1 MSTSAVTSSSLTLPG
16 VVIPGIIILG
26 GAHNALA
33 LARSFGRKNIPV
45 VLVSDDHPL
54 PSFSRYVR
62 RSLTW
67 PGATSPDAAKWLVA
81 LAAEHGFQNWL
92 LLPCADNEVRLVAEN
107 QTQLRT
113 AFQVT
118 GMPWSELQHLCN
130 KQLLVHAA
138 QKAGIAVPRS
148 YDVNSVD
155 DAARVD
161 ATFPVV
167 LKPAM
172 RMARNALT
180 SAKAWRAETRDEL
193 IALYRSATAM
203 QGQDGIVVQEYIPGG
218 GEAQFSYAALWSRN
232 APVAELAARRTRQYP
247 VEFGY
252 TSTFVEIIDN
262 EEVMR
267 LGRQLLSSVGFDG
280 LVEVEFKYDA
290 RSGTYKILDVNPR
303 SWSWLALCEAG
314 GFDLARLI
322 ESALR
327 HETASVQSAATGHA
341 WVHVPRDLAA
351 AFQMLLLH
359 RLNLRTWFGSYRQKL
374 TWAVFAWDD
383 PLPALLELPVTL
395 GRVLWRTLARNFQV
409 ARPHTKPL
417 SRDIETGLL

>member
-1 MSTSAVTSSSLTLPG
+1 MSNSAFTSASMTLPG
-16 VVIPGIIILG
+16 VIILG

-33 LARSFGRKNIPV
+33 LARSFGRRKIPV

-62 RSLTW
+62 RNLNW
-67 PGATSPDAAKWLVA
+67 PGATSPDAANWLVA
-81 LAAEHGFQNWL
+81 LSAQHGFANWL

-107 QTQLRT
+107 HDLLRT
-113 AFQVT
+113 TFQVMGT
-118 GMPWSELQHLCN
+118 PWRELQNLCN

-138 QKAGIAVPRS
+138 QKAGIAIPKS
-148 YDVNSVD
+148 YDVNSAE

-172 RMARNALT
+172 RMARNAFT

-193 IALYRSATAM
+193 IALYRSAAAM

-218 GEAQFSYAALWSRN
+218 GEAQFSYAALWSQSV
-232 APVAELAARRTRQYP
+232 PLAELAARRTRQYP

-262 EEVMR
+262 EDVMR
-267 LGRQLLSSVGFDG
+267 LGRQLLSSAGFDG

-290 RSGTYKILDVNPR
+290 RSGEYKILDVNPR
-303 SWSWLALCEAG
+303 SWSWLSLCEAG
-314 GFDLARLI
+314 GFDFAQLI
-322 ESALR
+322 EASLR
-327 HETASVQSAATGHA
+327 GETTSVQHAAPGHA
-341 WVHVPRDLAA
+341 WVHVPRDMVAA
-351 AFQMLLLH
+351 VQMLLRH
-359 RLNLRTWFGSYRQKL
+359 RLNLRDWFEGYRQKL
-374 TWAVFAWDD
+374 TWAVFASDD

-395 GRVLWRTLARNFQV
+395 GRVVWRTLSRNLQAAR
-409 ARPHTKPL
+409 ARAKPL
-417 SRDIETGLL
+417 RRDIETKLL

>member
-1 MSTSAVTSSSLTLPG
+1 MSTRAITSPSTVLPG
-16 VVIPGIIILG
+16 VIILG

-33 LARSFGRKNIPV
+33 LARSFGRRGIPV

-62 RSLTW
+62 KSLNW
-67 PGATSPDAAKWLVA
+67 PGATSPDAANWLVA
-81 LAAEHGFQNWL
+81 LAIQNGFQNWL
-92 LLPCADNEVRLVAEN
+92 LLPCADNDVRLVAEN
-107 QTQLRT
+107 RDLLRT

-118 GMPWSELQHLCN
+118 GMAWDGLQHLFN

-138 QKAGIAVPRS
+138 QEAAIAYPKS
-148 YDVNSVD
+148 YDVNSAD

-161 ATFPVV
+161 VTFPVV

-172 RMARNALT
+172 RMARNAFT

-193 IALYRSATAM
+193 IALYRSAAAL

-218 GEAQFSYAALWSRN
+218 GEAQFSYAGLWSQG

-262 EEVMR
+262 DDVMN
-267 LGRQLLSSVGFDG
+267 LGRRLLSSAGFDG

-290 RSGTYKILDVNPR
+290 RCGEYKILDVNPR
-303 SWSWLALCEAG
+303 SWSWLSLCEAG
-314 GFDLARLI
+314 GFDFARSI
-322 ESALR
+322 EAILKG
-327 HETASVQSAATGHA
+327 EAAPVQNAATGHA
-341 WVHVPRDLAA
+341 WVHVPRDIAA
-351 AFQMLLLH
+351 AIQMLLLH
-359 RLNLRTWFGSYRQKL
+359 RLNLHNWLEGYRQKL
-374 TWAVFAWDD
+374 TWAVFAVDD
-383 PLPALLELPVTL
+383 PLPALLELPT
-395 GRVLWRTLARNFQV
+395 TLARVIWRALAGYLQTV
-409 ARPHTKPL
+409 SSRTKPL
-417 SRDIETGLL
+417 RRDIETKLL